1 MSHSVSAFCSSAKG
15 LLKSQN
21 IEFTVVE
28 LDREGKLGK
37 RSNHHIIISSPCIAH
52 GSAMQDYLEKRSGQR
67 TVPNIFIKQQHI
79 GGCDDLKA
87 ADRDG
92 RLQKMLAA

>member
-1 MSHSVSAFCSSAKG
+1 MIIASHSLCLSSQA
-15 LLKSQN
+15 N
-21 IEFTVVE
+21 
-28 LDREGKLGK
+28 
-37 RSNHHIIISSPCIAH
+37 

-67 TVPNIFIKQQHI
+67 TVPNIFIKQQHL

-87 ADRDG
+87 ADKDG

>member
-1 MSHSVSAFCSSAKG
+1 
-15 LLKSQN
+15 
-21 IEFTVVE
+21 
-28 LDREGKLGK
+28 
-37 RSNHHIIISSPCIAH
+37 
-52 GSAMQDYLEKRSGQR
+52 MQDYLEKRSGQR
-67 TVPNIFIKQQHI
+67 TVPNIFIKQQHL

>member
-1 MSHSVSAFCSSAKG
+1 MVIASHPLSLSLSSQA
-15 LLKSQN
+15 N
-21 IEFTVVE
+21 
-28 LDREGKLGK
+28 
-37 RSNHHIIISSPCIAH
+37 

-67 TVPNIFIKQQHI
+67 TVPNIFIKQQHL

-87 ADRDG
+87 ADKDG